1 MAAQLSMLEGSYDS
15 PLQRE
20 LRRLSDRVEAL
31 ELALQEERK
40 KTRRQQETISQLRLQ
55 LCQQPLPF

>member
-40 KTRRQQETISQLRLQ
+40 KTRRQQETISQLRFQ